1 MKKLIILFFISIQL
15 FATNP
20 VVYSALGDVI
30 YDNAVKIKKLRD
42 VSQYSNP
49 IGELDDYVL
58 DVEKTKEIGFAIE
71 SGDKTI
77 DKKVYLQKL
86 RKLSKTNDFYV
97 RKAYKLYRN
106 AMSNEDNL
114 LLLKM
119 INSGLIDTQRYKETI
134 LEYYFKHIDMM
145 SAEGVIQKYLNEDE
159 KLRQQQKRLL
169 KRKKG
174 LSKEQIQKAKIE
186 RLRRNDKLKQEAIQ
200 KSIEQEIANE
210 KIKIRQEQ
218 LKELHR

>member
-1 MKKLIILFFISIQL
+1 MKKIIILFFLSIQL

-42 VSQYSNP
+42 VPQYSDP

-58 DVEKTKEIGFAIE
+58 DVEKTKKIGFAIE
-71 SGDKTI
+71 RGDKTI
-77 DKKVYLQKL
+77 NKKVYLQTL
-86 RKLSKTNDFYV
+86 RELSKTNDFYV
-97 RKAYKLYRN
+97 RKAYKLYRKS
-106 AMSNEDNL
+106 MSNEDNL

-119 INSGLIDTQRYKETI
+119 INSGLIDTQRDREKI

-145 SAEGVIQKYLNEDE
+145 SAEGVIQQYLNEDE
-159 KLRQQQKRLL
+159 KLKREQQRLL
-169 KRKKG
+169 NMKKG
-174 LSKEQIQKAKIE
+174 PTKEQIQKAKIE

-200 KSIEQEIANE
+200 KSIEQEIADE
-210 KIKIRQEQ
+210 KVKIRQDQ
-218 LKELHR
+218 LKELHK